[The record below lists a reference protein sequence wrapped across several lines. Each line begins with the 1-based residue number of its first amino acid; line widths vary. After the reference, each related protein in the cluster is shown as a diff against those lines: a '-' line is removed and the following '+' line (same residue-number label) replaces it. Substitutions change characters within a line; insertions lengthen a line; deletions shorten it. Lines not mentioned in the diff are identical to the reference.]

1 MHMYT
6 CMHVCTHA
14 HTHAHAHTHTHGIHT
29 QTLTHK
35 WTHTCMHG
43 CKVTIIY
50 NLQQIRWIIFLII
63 VFNMQIKLTVLKFS
77 VIAKLIGTFKRSIY
91 Q

>member
-1 MHMYT
+1 
-6 CMHVCTHA
+6 
-14 HTHAHAHTHTHGIHT
+14 
-29 QTLTHK
+29 
-35 WTHTCMHG
+35 MHG

>member
-1 MHMYT
+1 
-6 CMHVCTHA
+6 
-14 HTHAHAHTHTHGIHT
+14 
-29 QTLTHK
+29 
-35 WTHTCMHG
+35 MHG

-63 VFNMQIKLTVLKFS
+63 VFMQIKLTVLKFS
-77 VIAKLIGTFKRSIY
+77 VIVIAKLIRTFKRSIY